1 MVSMAVLTPFFDIV
15 AGVAILAGRSSLLDA
30 KVFRAANN
38 TVTFRQLLALGFIGY
53 GGWNL
58 WQVEKAQEKLK
69 ESLEAEGVSDL
80 LPVGTKVRSYDFWPY
95 NKDTYIEGV
104 IEKIAPSPRCSP
116 NCMHYHIRRTK
127 TVRDGLEG
135 REDLIGTM
143 FMTHPYEDGWDADYE
158 GQLAK
163 HIIPFKS
170 SEVSEIKGG
179 ESFAAMTKADIE
191 NRAAIKRKY
200 RQEFKNWVK
209 KPYPYEV
216 RVTQDTKGDYCES
229 CGDIRARPEGEG
241 VHYQFVLPRQ
251 DSWRSKYRWIEGD
264 YCRGCGSD
272 MCQRCVDG
280 DNYCDSCGELLC
292 NSCRQEYENY
302 GGDCPE
308 LHYQAESFN
317 AAYLQDPASEYGG
330 PTEMILDTCPVCA
343 EFSNDMT
350 PKELWPRWGVEG
362 SMEYMCDDC
371 WNAMETDPYAQWLYT
386 QEAESFSAQQGQ
398 GQYTP
403 YCEVKSEDHM
413 SQPNND
419 AVGTLHGKLVCDQ
432 CSRDMNQD
440 PNSIGQPHE
449 EFIPFG
455 EFDDDGGQVWWNR
468 CAECDEW
475 HHMEYGFS
483 ASYGEVCLECLN
495 DYATC
500 SDCGRSMFDYHD
512 CLDIPPSE
520 WAEREGW
527 KTGNIRWDDG
537 EGGWVHYGCGEDGPS
552 RSQERNE
559 MWPVF
564 PIAEPKPKK
573 SLLSRLFRKDAES
586 FSADEDYRILHKR
599 YFEGAIGDEGMFKGG
614 EIRIHHKGNYGYI
627 IHYLDEH
634 GNKAGD
640 YIAVNKHDLEK
651 AWSPFEVRKDMVK
664 HRAESFSAES
674 RDELIDTLI
683 EIRQELAREE
693 GMEDWENESEGPLDS
708 LSSAFIQEL
717 IWYMDGDRDTWD
729 AESLTS
735 PRPPKNSIEWGIYD
749 NPSELMRLVNT
760 EEEIIDEYNLL
771 DMPTGALS
779 QMQSTPHPDG
789 AVFPCS
795 MCDEIDGTPEYCAGV
810 KWQLDEG
817 LAGLHTSCDE
827 QLQRSIHERTKELH
841 SDIEKAKSGK
851 SLFTS
856 PLDSVEWISRIEPAD
871 WPYVERVYGY
881 KNAGA
886 ESFSADTFDPAE
898 LGFGDDVVV
907 LDSNTGYDCPFEVEE
922 LSDDGLFTYTVC
934 NQPLELV
941 YHVADGIT
949 SDEPFYTYECSGCN
963 EGFQAIYTVC
973 TRNGEKISEDWQV
986 GENIYGWAAEQDS
999 YNAEHDSYG
1008 PCGCGDHE
1016 VADDDYNTCETCG
1029 TIWEFPDCTSGV
1041 CGICF
1046 KVCDE
1051 CNPKKRKKH
1060 YRTCTLEG

>member
-1 MVSMAVLTPFFDIV
+1 MAVMTPFFDIV

-30 KVFRAANN
+30 KVFQAANTN
-38 TVTFRQLLALGFIGY
+38 ITLRQLLALGFIGY

-58 WQVEKAQEKLK
+58 WKVEKAQDKLK
-69 ESLEAEGVSDL
+69 ESLEAEGVSNL

-127 TVRDGLEG
+127 SVRDGVED

-170 SEVSEIKGG
+170 GEVSEVQGA
-179 ESFAAMTKADIE
+179 ESFAAMTKA
-191 NRAAIKRKY
+191 NVLKRAAIKQKY
-200 RQEFKNWVK
+200 REEFKNWVK

-216 RVTQDTKGDYCES
+216 RVTQDTKGDWCES
-229 CGDIRARPEGEG
+229 CGDISARPEGEG

-251 DSWRSKYRWIEGD
+251 NSWRVRHRQVEGD

-292 NSCRQEYENY
+292 NSCRQDYETY

-308 LHYQAESFN
+308 IHYQAESFN

-350 PKELWPRWGVEG
+350 PKELWPRWGVQG

-371 WNAMETDPYAQWLYT
+371 WNAMETDPYAQWIYT
-386 QEAESFSAQQGQ
+386 QEAESEDKGEWRYMGCLGKPYEHSVNHDDWEKVKHLDNLHDWIGGSHWEDEHTFTEDFEYCANC
-398 GQYTP
+398 GQYYSPETGIVSDET
-403 YCEVKSEDHM
+403 Y
-413 SQPNND
+413 QN
-419 AVGTLHGKLVCDQ
+419 LRHGAA
-432 CSRDMNQD
+432 
-440 PNSIGQPHE
+440 
-449 EFIPFG
+449 
-455 EFDDDGGQVWWNR
+455 WW
-468 CAECDEW
+468 
-475 HHMEYGFS
+475 
-483 ASYGEVCLECLN
+483 
-495 DYATC
+495 
-500 SDCGRSMFDYHD
+500 
-512 CLDIPPSE
+512 
-520 WAEREGW
+520 
-527 KTGNIRWDDG
+527 
-537 EGGWVHYGCGEDGPS
+537 
-552 RSQERNE
+552 
-559 MWPVF
+559 
-564 PIAEPKPKK
+564 
-573 SLLSRLFRKDAES
+573 AES
-586 FSADEDYRILHKR
+586 FSAEGIDGSRAKSEDYWLYHGHNSDGSWCGQKLWVS
-599 YFEGAIGDEGMFKGG
+599 KGYG
-614 EIRIHHKGNYGYI
+614 YAYLCSCNATLYRDDAVLSAKNPKKLPEPKDPKTTPYGTIFIHEFMSEAESFSAEEWWEEYRDDLEAVDLGTLDWIEQRGFYRSQINNIPKAKALQVLINNVEFDDTQLSPQLAKIARMQTNRNYG
-627 IHYLDEH
+627 
-634 GNKAGD
+634 
-640 YIAVNKHDLEK
+640 
-651 AWSPFEVRKDMVK
+651 
-664 HRAESFSAES
+664 AESFSAES

-683 EIRQELAREE
+683 GIRQELAREE
-693 GMEDWENESEGPLDS
+693 GMEDWENESEGSLDS

-735 PRPPKNSIEWGIYD
+735 PRPPRNSIEWGIYD
-749 NPSELMRLVNT
+749 NPSELMRLVSTVGFN
-760 EEEIIDEYNLL
+760 DDYDLM

-779 QMQSTPHPDG
+779 QMQPTPHPDG

-795 MCDEIDGTPEYCAGV
+795 MCDEIEGTPEYCAGV

-817 LAGLHTSCDE
+817 LAGLQTTCDE

-841 SDIEKAKSGK
+841 SDIEEAKSGK

-856 PLDSVEWISRIEPAD
+856 PLDSVEWISRIEPAH
-871 WPYVERVYGY
+871 WPYVERIYGY

-886 ESFSADTFDPAE
+886 ESFSADTFTPAE
-898 LGFGDDVVV
+898 LVFGEDVVV
-907 LDSNTGYDCPFEVEE
+907 VDDDTGYRCPFEVEE
-922 LSDDGLFTYTVC
+922 LSDEGLFTYTVC
-934 NQPLELV
+934 NHPLELV
-941 YHVADGIT
+941 YHVADGLT
-949 SDEPFYTYECSGCN
+949 SDEPFYTYECSECH

-973 TRNGEKISEDWQV
+973 TRNGEKISEDWEV
-986 GENIYGWAAEQDS
+986 GENLYGWAAEKETYNAEQDS
-999 YNAEHDSYG
+999 YGE
-1008 PCGCGDHE
+1008 CGCGDHE
-1016 VADDDYNTCETCG
+1016 ITDDDYDACETCG
-1029 TIWEFPDCTSGV
+1029 TIWEFPDCTSGL

-1046 KVCDE
+1046 KVCE
-1051 CNPKKRKKH
+1051 KCNPKKRKKH
-1060 YRTCTLEG
+1060 YQTCTLEG

>member
-1 MVSMAVLTPFFDIV
+1 MAVLTPFFDIV

-216 RVTQDTKGDYCES
+216 RVTQDTKGDWCES
-229 CGDIRARPEGEG
+229 CKDISARPEGEG

-272 MCQRCVDG
+272 VCQRCVDG
-280 DNYCDSCGELLC
+280 NNYCDSCGELLC
-292 NSCRQEYENY
+292 KSCQQEYETY

-308 LHYQAESFN
+308 IHYQAESFN

-350 PKELWPRWGVEG
+350 PKELWPRWGKDDDIG
-362 SMEYMCDDC
+362 YMCDDC
-371 WNAMETDPYAQWLYT
+371 WDAMETDPYAQWLYT
-386 QEAESFSAQQGQ
+386 QEAESFSA
-398 GQYTP
+398 
-403 YCEVKSEDHM
+403 E
-413 SQPNND
+413 
-419 AVGTLHGKLVCDQ
+419 
-432 CSRDMNQD
+432 
-440 PNSIGQPHE
+440 
-449 EFIPFG
+449 
-455 EFDDDGGQVWWNR
+455 
-468 CAECDEW
+468 
-475 HHMEYGFS
+475 
-483 ASYGEVCLECLN
+483 
-495 DYATC
+495 
-500 SDCGRSMFDYHD
+500 
-512 CLDIPPSE
+512 
-520 WAEREGW
+520 
-527 KTGNIRWDDG
+527 
-537 EGGWVHYGCGEDGPS
+537 
-552 RSQERNE
+552 
-559 MWPVF
+559 
-564 PIAEPKPKK
+564 
-573 SLLSRLFRKDAES
+573 
-586 FSADEDYRILHKR
+586 R

-614 EIRIHHKGNYGYI
+614 EIRIHDKGKYGYI

-640 YIAVNKHDLEK
+640 YIVVNKNDLEK

-717 IWYMDGDRDTWD
+717 IWYLDGDRDTWD
-729 AESLTS
+729 AESFDGSCPTLEDINTWAKEYFTDEDGFIAQPKKETKYYQGDVGDEGLWKGRKIRIVKKDTDDERDREKYWKGS
-735 PRPPKNSIEWGIYD
+735 YIIVYLDEDGNMMRPAGRGSK
-749 NPSELMRLVNT
+749 T
-760 EEEIIDEYNLL
+760 EEIINPEDYTEWRDSMIVPRKDLETEWVPFEPTEDKAWYVDYRDYTTTIVDTISEKLGFGVLGGLNKWGRQQQDLHLLFMQLAEQKQNGVFVLLSFGREEQAAFLYMGKMHEGKVVQWNEYNVGSGYQGETWVADNRYEEGQPLT
-771 DMPTGALS
+771 DKSGIAWE
-779 QMQSTPHPDG
+779 QFG
-789 AVFPCS
+789 
-795 MCDEIDGTPEYCAGV
+795 DEIGNWVNPDHPFQTGKWREAIDNDFYETDDDHIQMLDLNIWEMADGWLWFCPPDALESLGEKGV
-810 KWQLDEG
+810 MNWG
-817 LAGLHTSCDE
+817 H
-827 QLQRSIHERTKELH
+827 
-841 SDIEKAKSGK
+841 
-851 SLFTS
+851 
-856 PLDSVEWISRIEPAD
+856 
-871 WPYVERVYGY
+871 
-881 KNAGA
+881 KNI
-886 ESFSADTFDPAE
+886 ESFEADTFDPAE

-907 LDSNTGYDCPFEVEE
+907 VESNTGYDCPFEVEE

-986 GENIYGWAAEQDS
+986 GENLYGWAAEQDS

-1008 PCGCGDHE
+1008 PCGCGDHD